1 MACCRPRVALPLLGA
16 GVYVVREPLAAAWEC
31 EVTAA
36 AARLYAG
43 LWLRLVRSVKV
54 RWKKLVRTSAS
65 LCRTALLY
73 LIWATRKRLVSV
85 RERGQGI
92 ERTKHYI

>member
-54 RWKKLVRTSAS
+54 RWEDIGWSELPLHS
-65 LCRTALLY
+65 LLHCCST
-73 LIWATRKRLVSV
+73 
-85 RERGQGI
+85 
-92 ERTKHYI
+92 

>member
-54 RWKKLVRTSAS
+54 RWKKVGQNFSFTLPH
-65 LCRTALLY
+65 CTALPD
-73 LIWATRKRLVSV
+73 
-85 RERGQGI
+85 
-92 ERTKHYI
+92 

>member
-54 RWKKLVRTSAS
+54 RWEVRGWSELHFT
-65 LCRTALLY
+65 LCCTAALPD
-73 LIWATRKRLVSV
+73 
-85 RERGQGI
+85 
-92 ERTKHYI
+92 

>member
-1 MACCRPRVALPLLGA
+1 MLGA

-54 RWKKLVRTSAS
+54 RWEVKRLVRTPTSLSAS
-65 LCRTALLY
+65 AS
-73 LIWATRKRLVSV
+73 KVPFEGS
-85 RERGQGI
+85 
-92 ERTKHYI
+92 

>member
-54 RWKKLVRTSAS
+54 RWEVKRLVRTPTSLSA
-65 LCRTALLY
+65 ALL
-73 LIWATRKRLVSV
+73 
-85 RERGQGI
+85 
-92 ERTKHYI
+92 RT